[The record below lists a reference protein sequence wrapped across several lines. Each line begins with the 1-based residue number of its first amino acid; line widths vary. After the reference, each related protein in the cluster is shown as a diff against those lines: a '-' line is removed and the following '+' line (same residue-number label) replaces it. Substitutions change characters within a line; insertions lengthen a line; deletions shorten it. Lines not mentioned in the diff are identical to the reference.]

1 MLPTAGGAPV
11 AFRRRYRAAHNVGH
25 FRFLECSALSDD
37 GRPRG
42 HMVFSGDVL
51 FPFEPRL
58 GDRDLSGV
66 HVERLT
72 GGETGPRI
80 EEEYVLDEHGI
91 VAVTIKNLD
100 AGFERVFQLG
110 A

>member
-1 MLPTAGGAPV
+1 M
-11 AFRRRYRAAHNVGH
+11 
-25 FRFLECSALSDD
+25 SDD

-51 FPFEPRL
+51 FPFEPDL
-58 GDRDLSGV
+58 GEKGDLAGIR
-66 HVERLT
+66 VERT
-72 GGETGPRI
+72 SADPGPRI
-80 EEEYVLDEHGI
+80 EEEYLLDENGI

-100 AGFERVFQLG
+100 GGFERVFQIG